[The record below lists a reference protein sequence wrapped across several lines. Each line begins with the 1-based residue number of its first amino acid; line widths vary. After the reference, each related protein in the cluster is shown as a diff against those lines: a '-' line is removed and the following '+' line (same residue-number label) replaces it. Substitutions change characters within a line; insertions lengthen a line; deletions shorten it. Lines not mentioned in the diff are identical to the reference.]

1 MYLFR
6 KTIKTEGSVCKIIL
20 IKGLKESRIPVLI
33 SIFQFHLIILILE
46 ANISLNST
54 FKMTGQNDKKVAIIG
69 TLKEKSL
76 LKQKVFDNTLESFS
90 VVKDVLKSLSK
101 EINSSLGGIDSRIR
115 LEYTDRSNFDAQL
128 KVAGDILL
136 FSMHSNIFQF
146 DREHPAWKTAYI
158 QKNKYNAY
166 SGIINIY
173 NFLNDSFKYSRL
185 DDLGY
190 LIARIFINHEKQ
202 YFVEGKRQMGML
214 FTNYGNEE
222 ISKQSL
228 QMIISTAIQYALE
241 FDLLVPPYDAVKIAT
256 VGQAEAKIQHSR
268 VITGK
273 RLGFQFNSDDV
284 LVSNPQET

>member
-1 MYLFR
+1 M
-6 KTIKTEGSVCKIIL
+6 
-20 IKGLKESRIPVLI
+20 
-33 SIFQFHLIILILE
+33 
-46 ANISLNST
+46 AD
-54 FKMTGQNDKKVAIIG
+54 QNDKKLQLIG
-69 TLKEKSL
+69 TLKEKSQ
-76 LKQKVFDNTLESFS
+76 LKQKVYDNTFDSFCT
-90 VVKDVLKSLSK
+90 VKEILKNLAK
-101 EINSSLGGIDSRIR
+101 EINSNLTGVDPRIK
-115 LEYTDRSNFDAQL
+115 LEYTDRSSFDAQI

-173 NFLNDSFKYSRL
+173 NFLADSFKYSRQ

-214 FTNYGNEE
+214 FTNYGSEE

-228 QMIISTAIQYALE
+228 LLIISTAIQYALE
-241 FDLLVPPYDAVKIAT
+241 FDLLVPPYDTVKIAT
-256 VGQAEAKIQHSR
+256 VGQAESKIQHSR
-268 VITGK
+268 VTTGK

-284 LVSNPQET
+284 LMNNSNKT

>member
-1 MYLFR
+1 MPAP
-6 KTIKTEGSVCKIIL
+6 E
-20 IKGLKESRIPVLI
+20 E
-33 SIFQFHLIILILE
+33 
-46 ANISLNST
+46 
-54 FKMTGQNDKKVAIIG
+54 KKLAIIS

-76 LKQKVFDNTLESFS
+76 LKQKVYDNTLEAFNS
-90 VVKDVLKSLSK
+90 VKEVLKGMAK
-101 EINSSLGGIDSRIR
+101 EININLEGVDSRIK
-115 LEYTDRSNFDAQL
+115 LEYTDRSNFDAQIR
-128 KVAGDILL
+128 VAGDILL

-158 QKNKYNAY
+158 QKNKFNAY

-173 NFLNDSFKYSRL
+173 NYLADSFKYSRQ

-190 LIARIFINHEKQ
+190 LIARVFINHEKQ
-202 YFVEGKRQMGML
+202 YFVEGKRQMGLL
-214 FTNYGNEE
+214 FTNYGSEE

-228 QMIISTAIQYALE
+228 QIIISTAVQYALE
-241 FDLLVPPYDAVKIAT
+241 FDLLVPPYDTVKIAS

-284 LVSNPQET
+284 LNGHNRKT

>member
-1 MYLFR
+1 MAELDE
-6 KTIKTEGSVCKIIL
+6 KKQAIIVTLKDKSVLKAKVYDNTFESFCNVKEIL
-20 IKGLKESRIPVLI
+20 KGLAKEVNTNLTDIDPRI
-33 SIFQFHLIILILE
+33 
-46 ANISLNST
+46 
-54 FKMTGQNDKKVAIIG
+54 K
-69 TLKEKSL
+69 
-76 LKQKVFDNTLESFS
+76 
-90 VVKDVLKSLSK
+90 
-101 EINSSLGGIDSRIR
+101 
-115 LEYTDRSNFDAQL
+115 LEYTDRSSFDAQL
-128 KVAGDILL
+128 RVAGDILL

-158 QKNKYNAY
+158 QKNRYNAY

-173 NFLNDSFKYSRL
+173 NFLADSFKYSRF

-190 LIARIFINHEKQ
+190 LIARIFINHENQ

-214 FTNYGNEE
+214 FTNYGNEA

-228 QMIISTAIQYALE
+228 QVIISTAIQYSLE
-241 FDLLVPPYDAVKIAT
+241 FDLLVPPYDTVKIAT

-284 LVSNPQET
+284 LNNNSHET

>member
-1 MYLFR
+1 
-6 KTIKTEGSVCKIIL
+6 
-20 IKGLKESRIPVLI
+20 
-33 SIFQFHLIILILE
+33 
-46 ANISLNST
+46 
-54 FKMTGQNDKKVAIIG
+54 MTQQEDKKQGIIS
-69 TLKEKSL
+69 TLKEKSI
-76 LKQKVFDNTLESFS
+76 LKQKVYDYTFESFS
-90 VVKDVLKSLSK
+90 VLKEVLKGLSK
-101 EINSSLGGIDSRIR
+101 DINANLTGTDSRIR
-115 LEYTDRSNFDAQL
+115 MEYTDRSNFDAQL

-146 DREHPAWKTAYI
+146 DRDHPAWKTPYI

-173 NFLNDSFKYSRL
+173 NFLADSFRYSRL

-222 ISKQSL
+222 ISKNSL
-228 QMIISTAIQYALE
+228 QIIISTAIQYSLE
-241 FDLLVPPYDAVKIAT
+241 FDLLVPPYDTVKIAT
-256 VGQAEAKIQHSR
+256 VGQAEAKIQHSK
-268 VITGK
+268 VMTGK

-284 LVSNPQET
+284 LISNPVET

>member
-1 MYLFR
+1 MNN
-6 KTIKTEGSVCKIIL
+6 
-20 IKGLKESRIPVLI
+20 P
-33 SIFQFHLIILILE
+33 
-46 ANISLNST
+46 AN
-54 FKMTGQNDKKVAIIG
+54 TGAEEKKSAIIS

-76 LKQKVFDNTLESFS
+76 LKQKVYDNTLEAFGII
-90 VVKDVLKSLSK
+90 KDVLKSMAK
-101 EINSSLGGIDSRIR
+101 DFNVSLEGYDHRIK

-128 KVAGDILL
+128 RVAGDILL

-146 DREHPAWKTAYI
+146 DREHPAWKTPYI

-173 NFLNDSFKYSRL
+173 NFLADSFRYSRQ

-214 FTNYGNEE
+214 FSNYGSEE

-228 QMIISTAIQYALE
+228 QVIIATAVQYALE
-241 FDLLVPPYDAVKIAT
+241 FDLLVPPYDTVKIAS
-256 VGQAEAKIQHSR
+256 VGQAEAKIQHSKTT
-268 VITGK
+268 TGK

-284 LVSNPQET
+284 LNSNHKT

>member
-1 MYLFR
+1 M
-6 KTIKTEGSVCKIIL
+6 SD
-20 IKGLKESRIPVLI
+20 
-33 SIFQFHLIILILE
+33 
-46 ANISLNST
+46 
-54 FKMTGQNDKKVAIIG
+54 QNEKKLAIIG

-76 LKQKVFDNTLESFS
+76 LKQKVYDNTLESFS
-90 VVKDVLKSLSK
+90 IVKEVLKSLAK
-101 EINSSLGGIDSRIR
+101 ELNLSLVGLDSRIR

-128 KVAGDILL
+128 KIAGDILL

-146 DREHPAWKTAYI
+146 DRDHPAWKTAYI
-158 QKNKYNAY
+158 QKNRYNAY
-166 SGIINIY
+166 SGIIHIY
-173 NFLNDSFKYSRL
+173 NFLADSFRYSRL

-190 LIARIFINHEKQ
+190 LIGRIFINHEKQ

-222 ISKQSL
+222 IGYQSL
-228 QMIISTAIQYALE
+228 QLIISSAIQYALE
-241 FDLLVPPYDAVKIAT
+241 FDLLVPPYDTVKIAT

-284 LVSNPQET
+284 LISNPFDT

>member
-1 MYLFR
+1 M
-6 KTIKTEGSVCKIIL
+6 SAM
-20 IKGLKESRIPVLI
+20 SD
-33 SIFQFHLIILILE
+33 
-46 ANISLNST
+46 
-54 FKMTGQNDKKVAIIG
+54 QNDKKIEIIG
-69 TLKEKSL
+69 ILKEKSL
-76 LKQKVFDNTLESFS
+76 LKQKVYDNTFESFCNI
-90 VVKDVLKSLSK
+90 KDVLKGLSK
-101 EINSSLGGIDSRIR
+101 DINNSLGGADPRIR
-115 LEYTDRSNFDAQL
+115 LEYTDRSNFDAQI
-128 KVAGDILL
+128 KVAADIVL

-146 DREHPAWKTAYI
+146 DREHPAWKTTYI

-173 NFLNDSFKYSRL
+173 NFLADSFKYSRQ

-228 QMIISTAIQYALE
+228 QLIISTAIQYSLE
-241 FDLLVPPYDAVKIAT
+241 FDLLVPPYDTVKIAT

-273 RLGFQFNSDDV
+273 RLGFQFNLDDV
-284 LVSNPQET
+284 LISETQKT

>member
-1 MYLFR
+1 M
-6 KTIKTEGSVCKIIL
+6 TE
-20 IKGLKESRIPVLI
+20 
-33 SIFQFHLIILILE
+33 QD
-46 ANISLNST
+46 
-54 FKMTGQNDKKVAIIG
+54 DKKVAIIG

-76 LKQKVFDNTLESFS
+76 LKQKVFDNTLESFCI
-90 VVKDVLKSLSK
+90 VKEVLKNLSK
-101 EINSSLGGIDSRIR
+101 EVNTSLGGVDSRIR
-115 LEYTDRSNFDAQL
+115 LEYTDRSNFDAQI

-146 DREHPAWKTAYI
+146 DREHPAWKTPYI
-158 QKNKYNAY
+158 QKNRFNAY

-173 NFLNDSFKYSRL
+173 NFLADSFKYSRL

-190 LIARIFINHEKQ
+190 LIARIFINHENQ

-222 ISKQSL
+222 INRDAL
-228 QMIISTAIQYALE
+228 QNIILTALQYALE
-241 FDLLVPPYDAVKIAT
+241 FDLLVPPYDTVKIAT
-256 VGQAEAKIQHSR
+256 VGQAEAKIQHSK

-284 LVSNPQET
+284 LIANSNKT

>member
-1 MYLFR
+1 MPE
-6 KTIKTEGSVCKIIL
+6 ID
-20 IKGLKESRIPVLI
+20 
-33 SIFQFHLIILILE
+33 
-46 ANISLNST
+46 
-54 FKMTGQNDKKVAIIG
+54 DKKQVIVN

-76 LKQKVFDNTLESFS
+76 LKQKVYDNTLEWFG
-90 VVKDVLKSLSK
+90 VVKDLLKNMSRD
-101 EINSSLGGIDSRIR
+101 INTSLGGLDQRIKM
-115 LEYTDRSNFDAQL
+115 EYADRSNFDAQL
-128 KVAGDILL
+128 KVAGDMLL

-146 DREHPAWKTAYI
+146 DREHPAWKTPYI

-173 NFLNDSFKYSRL
+173 NFLFDSFKYSRL

-190 LIARIFINHEKQ
+190 LIARIFINHENQ

-214 FTNYGNEE
+214 FSNYGNEA
-222 ISKQSL
+222 ISKSSL
-228 QMIISTAIQYALE
+228 QTIISTAIQYSLE
-241 FDLLVPPYDAVKIAT
+241 FDLLVPPYDTVKIAT

-284 LVSNPQET
+284 LMNNLDEI

>member
-1 MYLFR
+1 MS
-6 KTIKTEGSVCKIIL
+6 EN
-20 IKGLKESRIPVLI
+20 E
-33 SIFQFHLIILILE
+33 E
-46 ANISLNST
+46 
-54 FKMTGQNDKKVAIIG
+54 KKQAIIV

-76 LKQKVFDNTLESFS
+76 LKQRVYDNTFESFG
-90 VVKDVLKSLSK
+90 VLKDVLRVMAKDVNISMA
-101 EINSSLGGIDSRIR
+101 GTDSRIR
-115 LEYTDRSNFDAQL
+115 MEYSDRSNFDAQL
-128 KVAGDILL
+128 RVAGDVLL

-146 DREHPAWKTAYI
+146 DRDHPAWKTTYI

-173 NFLNDSFKYSRL
+173 NFLADSFRYSRL

-214 FTNYGNEE
+214 FTNYGSEE
-222 ISKQSL
+222 ITRQSL
-228 QMIISTAIQYALE
+228 QVIISTAVQYSLE
-241 FDLLVPPYDAVKIAT
+241 FDLLVPPYDTVKIAT

-273 RLGFQFNSDDV
+273 RLGFLFNSDDV
-284 LVSNPQET
+284 LMNNPDNT

>member
-1 MYLFR
+1 M
-6 KTIKTEGSVCKIIL
+6 VD
-20 IKGLKESRIPVLI
+20 
-33 SIFQFHLIILILE
+33 
-46 ANISLNST
+46 
-54 FKMTGQNDKKVAIIG
+54 QNDKKLAIIS
-69 TLKEKSL
+69 TLKEKSI
-76 LKQKVFDNTLESFS
+76 LKQKVFDNTLEAFS
-90 VVKDVLKSLSK
+90 NVKDVLKSLAK
-101 EINSSLGGIDSRIR
+101 EVNTNLAGMDSRIK
-115 LEYTDRSNFDAQL
+115 LEYTDRSNFDAQI

-173 NFLNDSFKYSRL
+173 NFLADSFRYSRQ

-214 FTNYGNEE
+214 FTNFGNEE

-228 QMIISTAIQYALE
+228 HIIISTAIQYSLE
-241 FDLLVPPYDAVKIAT
+241 FDLLVPPYDTVKIAT

-268 VITGK
+268 VMTGK

-284 LVSNPQET
+284 LISNPQES

>member
-1 MYLFR
+1 M
-6 KTIKTEGSVCKIIL
+6 
-20 IKGLKESRIPVLI
+20 
-33 SIFQFHLIILILE
+33 
-46 ANISLNST
+46 AD
-54 FKMTGQNDKKVAIIG
+54 QNEKKLAIIS
-69 TLKEKSL
+69 TLREKSI
-76 LKQKVFDNTLESFS
+76 LKQKVFDNTLEAFS
-90 VVKDVLKSLSK
+90 NVKDVLKGLSK
-101 EINSSLGGIDSRIR
+101 DINSNLSGLDSRIK
-115 LEYTDRSNFDAQL
+115 LEYTDRSNFDAQI

-173 NFLNDSFKYSRL
+173 NFLADSFKYSRQ

-214 FTNYGNEE
+214 FTNYGSEE

-228 QMIISTAIQYALE
+228 HLIIATSIQYSLE
-241 FDLLVPPYDAVKIAT
+241 FDLLVPPYDTVKIAT

-268 VITGK
+268 VMTGK

-284 LVSNPQET
+284 LMSNPQES

>member
-1 MYLFR
+1 MAELD
-6 KTIKTEGSVCKIIL
+6 
-20 IKGLKESRIPVLI
+20 
-33 SIFQFHLIILILE
+33 
-46 ANISLNST
+46 
-54 FKMTGQNDKKVAIIG
+54 DKKLLIVG
-69 TLKEKSL
+69 TLKEKSQ
-76 LKQKVFDNTLESFS
+76 LKQKVYDNTFQSFS
-90 VVKDVLKSLSK
+90 IVKDILKNLSK
-101 EINSSLGGIDSRIR
+101 DLNVSMVGIDSRIK
-115 LEYTDRSNFDAQL
+115 LEYTDRSNFDAQI

-146 DREHPAWKTAYI
+146 DREHPTWKTPYI

-173 NFLNDSFKYSRL
+173 NYLADSFKYSRM

-190 LIARIFINHEKQ
+190 LIGRIFINHENQ

-214 FTNYGNEE
+214 FSNYGNEE
-222 ISKQSL
+222 ISKSSL
-228 QMIISTAIQYALE
+228 QNIIYTAILYALE
-241 FDLLVPPYDAVKIAT
+241 FDLLVPPYDTVKIAT

-284 LVSNPQET
+284 LGDNSNNT

>member
-1 MYLFR
+1 MPNLNE
-6 KTIKTEGSVCKIIL
+6 KKLAIVGS
-20 IKGLKESRIPVLI
+20 
-33 SIFQFHLIILILE
+33 
-46 ANISLNST
+46 
-54 FKMTGQNDKKVAIIG
+54 
-69 TLKEKSL
+69 LKEKSI
-76 LKQKVFDNTLESFS
+76 LKQRVFDNTLESFCTI
-90 VVKDVLKSLSK
+90 KEVLKNYSK
-101 EINSSLGGIDSRIR
+101 ELNTSLTGIDSRIR
-115 LEYTDRSNFDAQL
+115 LEYTDRSNFDAQI

-158 QKNKYNAY
+158 QKNKFNAY

-173 NFLNDSFKYSRL
+173 NFLADSFRYSRL

-222 ISKQSL
+222 ISKNSL
-228 QMIISTAIQYALE
+228 QLIISTAIQYSLD
-241 FDLLVPPYDAVKIAT
+241 FDLLVPPYDTVKIAT
-256 VGQAEAKIQHSR
+256 VGQAEAKIQHSKI
-268 VITGK
+268 ITGK

-284 LVSNPQET
+284 LNNNSNDT